1 MIHTSYLY
9 SMIQNFIKLILIL
22 GSLLLGL
29 SNSHAQETFQI
40 GLVADIQY
48 SDQNSAGTRLYR
60 KSLDK
65 VSGMIDFFNK
75 NDLKFIVDLGDRI
88 DKGYSSFE
96 AIESV
101 LSNSAH
107 PIVFVPGNHDYAI
120 EDSLKKKIREKT
132 ESKRGY
138 HSRTIG
144 NWQLVFLNGLENSLI
159 GHPQGRLGY
168 YMGKKTMNKV
178 IASGSNNG
186 YNWNGG
192 LGIRQTRWLYRQISM
207 AEKQN
212 LNVLIFC
219 HQPIFPNN
227 AHSLWNYQSIIKNLR
242 SFSGQ
247 LWWISGHDHK
257 GGFEKVGS
265 INMLTLHGMVE
276 GENPS
281 YGILTVSGNVVAL
294 KGYGDQSDL

>member
-1 MIHTSYLY
+1 MIHTPYLY
-9 SMIQNFIKLILIL
+9 AMIQNFTKRILIF
-22 GSLLLGL
+22 GSLLSGL
-29 SNSHAQETFQI
+29 SISHAQETFSI

-48 SDQNSAGTRLYR
+48 SDQNPAGTRFYR

-88 DKGYSSFE
+88 DEDYSSFE
-96 AIESV
+96 AIERV
-101 LSNSAH
+101 LSNSVH
-107 PIVFVPGNHDYAI
+107 PIIFVPGNHDYSIA
-120 EDSLKKKIREKT
+120 DSLKKKIRQKT

-144 NWQLVFLNGLENSLI
+144 NWHMVFLNGLENSLI
-159 GHPQGRLGY
+159 AHPEGKIGY
-168 YMGKKTMNKV
+168 FLGKKTMKK
-178 IASGSNNG
+178 IITSGSNNG
-186 YNWNGG
+186 YKWNGG
-192 LGIRQTRWLYRQISM
+192 LGSHQTRWLARQVSL

-227 AHSLWNYQSIIKNLR
+227 AHSLWNYQKVIENFKD
-242 SFSGQ
+242 FSGQ
-247 LWWISGHDHK
+247 FWWISGHDHK
-257 GGFEKVGS
+257 GGFQKVGS

-281 YGILTVSGNVVAL
+281 YGILTISANEVSL
-294 KGYGDQSDL
+294 KGFGDQPDL